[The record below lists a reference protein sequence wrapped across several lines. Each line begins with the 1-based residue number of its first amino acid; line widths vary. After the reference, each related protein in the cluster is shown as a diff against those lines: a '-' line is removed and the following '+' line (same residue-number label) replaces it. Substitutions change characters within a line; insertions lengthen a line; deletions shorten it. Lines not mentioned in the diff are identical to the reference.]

1 MFTNDNIINFV
12 TDLALA
18 MIEAQD
24 ALNAGKMPDE
34 FGGFIEG
41 IYIRFNDE
49 EKAENLL
56 DLEYIIEDFTLQK
69 EDLIENRLIYNE
81 WELIRKIVDEN
92 IRSLIDLCR
101 SPDEYIIKICFENDF
116 YNLVYYY
123 GEAQGY
129 DYAMK
134 PLRAL
139 WKSADENDVM
149 FEWGYGTIDVY
160 ESES

>member
-41 IYIRFNDE
+41 TYIRFNDE

-69 EDLIENRLIYNE
+69 EDLI
-81 WELIRKIVDEN
+81 
-92 IRSLIDLCR
+92 
-101 SPDEYIIKICFENDF
+101 
-116 YNLVYYY
+116 
-123 GEAQGY
+123 
-129 DYAMK
+129 
-134 PLRAL
+134 
-139 WKSADENDVM
+139 
-149 FEWGYGTIDVY
+149 
-160 ESES
+160 

>member
-18 MIEAQD
+18 MIEAQE
-24 ALNAGKMPDE
+24 ALTAGEMPDE
-34 FGGFIEG
+34 FCGFIEG
-41 IYIRFNDE
+41 TYIRFNE
-49 EKAENLL
+49 EEEAEELL
-56 DLEYIIEDFTLQK
+56 ELEYIIEDFTSLK

-81 WELIRKIVDEN
+81 WELMRKTVDKN
-92 IRSLIDLCR
+92 IRSLIDLRR
-101 SPDEYIIKICFENDF
+101 SSDEYIIKICFENDF

-129 DYAMK
+129 DYAIK

-139 WKSADENDVM
+139 RKSEDENDVM
-149 FEWGYGTIDVY
+149 FEWGCGTIDVY
-160 ESES
+160 ESGS